1 MGGDFASFFRHSDA
15 DQMEK
20 NGGKWKKTWW
30 TMVKHGGKM
39 LIN

>member
-20 NGGKWKKTWW
+20 TVENGK
-30 TMVKHGGKM
+30 KHGGQW
-39 LIN
+39 